1 MSDNKSL
8 HQRMKKISKFITK
21 VKEKAHN
28 VFHEE
33 EGVEKATT
41 MTRRHSSYIRPP
53 TEEQSNIN
61 LFDTRLK
68 QEDHFNTIPPHKQ
81 TNIDNITSTRDT
93 SLSPPP
99 RHLKKDRQKSLNS
112 INYQNRY
119 SSPQI
124 ASKPCLSR
132 SNTLGHHP
140 TIIKYNPP
148 DLSLIAPTHV
158 VNTGLFTSSN
168 SSTSLSSL
176 SGRCDLITT
185 RGLN

>member
-68 QEDHFNTIPPHKQ
+68 QEGILT
-81 TNIDNITSTRDT
+81 
-93 SLSPPP
+93 
-99 RHLKKDRQKSLNS
+99 
-112 INYQNRY
+112 Y
-119 SSPQI
+119 
-124 ASKPCLSR
+124 
-132 SNTLGHHP
+132 
-140 TIIKYNPP
+140 
-148 DLSLIAPTHV
+148 
-158 VNTGLFTSSN
+158 N
-168 SSTSLSSL
+168 SSI
-176 SGRCDLITT
+176 GFHGDILIPIT
-185 RGLN
+185 